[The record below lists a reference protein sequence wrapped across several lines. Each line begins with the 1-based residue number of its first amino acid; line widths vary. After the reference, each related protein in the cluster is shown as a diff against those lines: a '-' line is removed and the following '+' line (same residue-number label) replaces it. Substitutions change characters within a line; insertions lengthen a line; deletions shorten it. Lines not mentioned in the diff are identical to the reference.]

1 MTTCLIQISQHSVF
15 QLSVGNSP
23 HTKQPI
29 YEKKPK
35 MKSFSTVGLLL
46 LGGFSLTAAI
56 NNGIP
61 NAKTCDE
68 FTASCKSICAGL
80 NAVSLTDKQED
91 QKKKESVFY
100 SWLRRL
106 MKSPILQQT
115 PTVEGCTGTV
125 PTAATRCGCSINK
138 SPPAQKGPQP
148 KRDVAF

>member
-1 MTTCLIQISQHSVF
+1 
-15 QLSVGNSP
+15 
-23 HTKQPI
+23 
-29 YEKKPK
+29 

-61 NAKTCDE
+61 NAKTCGE

-80 NAVSLTDKQED
+80 NA
-91 QKKKESVFY
+91 
-100 SWLRRL
+100 
-106 MKSPILQQT
+106 T

-148 KRDVAF
+148 KRDVAFCWGMG